1 MTPVEQPAN
10 QPSLNDLLRHADD
23 AYHTLDLEAARALYQ
38 QAAELDPASYEAHL
52 GAARTFTRM
61 RLHGEALEACGRCI
75 DLDPTRFEAYAARST
90 LHFLADELDEA
101 EEQARA
107 ALDRADHAHESW
119 LTLAQIYC
127 DRRDF
132 TRADEYIAEA
142 RQRIEALP
150 AGRER
155 DELTAMAW
163 HVQTYRHLLANEA
176 DAAREAAERVIEME
190 DASPYA
196 AALAYSNLGIM
207 ETRARHYDQA
217 IGYLERAYSTN
228 PHFYRAAGALGRVL
242 IMRGQHARAAEVLE
256 QVVGRDGSDNGEA
269 RYALAV
275 ALAKSGR
282 RSEARDQYRQ
292 ALGEGLKGFSR
303 IMAWWQM
310 VWLQDAVRY
319 ALFGLCAAAFVL
331 WVVAGQPSQQA
342 ITLVVMV
349 GMLIILQRVFPR
361 RS

>member
-1 MTPVEQPAN
+1 MTSVEQPAE
-10 QPSLNDLLRHADD
+10 QPALNELLRQADD
-23 AYHTLDLEAARALYQ
+23 AYHTLELDAALAHYQ
-38 QAAELDPASYEAHL
+38 QAAALDPAAYEAHL
-52 GAARTFTRM
+52 GVARTFTRM
-61 RLHGEALEACGRCI
+61 RLRDQALEACSRCI
-75 DLDPTRFEAYAARST
+75 DLDPARFEAYATRAT

-107 ALDRADHAHESW
+107 ALERADHAHESW

-127 DRRDF
+127 DRHDF
-132 TRADEYIAEA
+132 GRADEYIDEA
-142 RQRIEALP
+142 RQRVEALP
-150 AGRER
+150 AGQER
-155 DELTAMAW
+155 DELTAMTW

-176 DAAREAAERVIEME
+176 DAAREAAQRVIEME
-190 DASPYA
+190 SASPYA

-217 IGYLERAYSTN
+217 IVYLERAYSTN

-256 QVVGRDGSDNGEA
+256 PVVGRDGSENGES

-282 RSEARDQYRQ
+282 RPEARTQYRQ
-292 ALGEGLKGFSR
+292 ALVEGLKGFSR

-310 VWLQDAVRY
+310 AWLQDGVRY
-319 ALFGLCAAAFVL
+319 ALLGICVAAFVL

-349 GMLIILQRVFPR
+349 GVLVVLQRVFPR
-361 RS
+361 RK

>member
-1 MTPVEQPAN
+1 MTSVEQPSA
-10 QPSLNDLLRHADD
+10 QRTLNELLRQADD
-23 AYHTLDLEAARALYQ
+23 AYHALDLEAALALYQ
-38 QAAELDPASYEAHL
+38 QAAALEPASYEAHL
-52 GAARTFTRM
+52 GVARTFTRM
-61 RLHGEALEACGRCI
+61 RLRDQALEACERCI
-75 DLDPTRFEAYAARST
+75 ELDATRFEAYATRAT

-132 TRADEYIAEA
+132 ARADEYVAEA

-150 AGRER
+150 AGQER

-163 HVQTYRHLLANEA
+163 HVQTYRHLLANET
-176 DAAREAAERVIEME
+176 DAARDAAQRVIEME
-190 DASPYA
+190 QASPYA

-217 IGYLERAYSTN
+217 IGYLEHAYSIN

-256 QVVGRDGSDNGEA
+256 QVVGRDGSENGEA

-282 RSEARDQYRQ
+282 RKEAREQYRQ
-292 ALGEGLKGFSR
+292 ALHEGLKGFSR
-303 IMAWWQM
+303 LMAWWQM
-310 VWLQDAVRY
+310 AWLQDGVRY
-319 ALFGLCAAAFVL
+319 ALLGLCAAAFVL
-331 WVVAGQPSQQA
+331 WIVAGQPSQQA

-349 GMLIILQRVFPR
+349 GVLIVLQRVFPR
-361 RS
+361 RR